1 MMSFRN
7 LALAAGL
14 VSALAAPAAVQAKT
28 VDLTVTIEN
37 LAPANTV
44 SFAPLR
50 FGFGN
55 GTFDAFNIGEEA
67 GEAIISVAE
76 GGSGS
81 AWLPAFADADPGAVI
96 ASSMGPLL
104 PGATQEVG
112 TFRLDTVT
120 NRFFTFANMVVPSND
135 LFLGNDNP
143 MAFNLFDDDGNLVIF
158 DITQTASQIWNNG
171 SEVADP
177 ANAAFIEGG
186 VNANRTPEN
195 GVVEFAFDELNVFE
209 GLTTAAGY
217 VFTTTGLDGATQIY
231 RISFSS
237 VDVPEIGAIAPF
249 ATGLAMLGFGAFA
262 RRRRRA

>member
-1 MMSFRN
+1 MTIRTFTMATG
-7 LALAAGL
+7 LAAALA
-14 VSALAAPAAVQAKT
+14 VPAAVSAKT

-37 LAPANTV
+37 LSPTDTT

-55 GTFDAFNIGEEA
+55 GSFDAFNIDEEA

-81 AWLPAFADADPGAVI
+81 AWLPAFAAADPEAVI
-96 ASSMGPLL
+96 ASSMGPLT

-112 TFRLDTVT
+112 TYRLDTNT
-120 NRFFTFANMVVPSND
+120 NGFFTFAAMVIPSND
-135 LFLGNDNP
+135 LFIGNDNP
-143 MAFNLFDDDGNLVIF
+143 MAFELFDADGNLRIF
-158 DITQTASQIWNNG
+158 EIGQTVSQIWNNG

-177 ANAAFIEGG
+177 ANAAFVVGG
-186 VNANRTPEN
+186 NNDARTPEN

-209 GLTTAAGY
+209 GLETAAGY
-217 VFTTTGLDGATQIY
+217 IFTTAGLDGATQIY
-231 RISFSS
+231 RISFEA

-249 ATGLAMLGFGAFA
+249 ATGLAMLGLGVFA
-262 RRRRRA
+262 RRRRSG